1 MNWERHH
8 IEVIRAASAGD
19 AMRAADLLREHLANV
34 GCDLLPPAPPPTSDS
49 RFRSDPVFFQ
59 SVTRPFGR
67 DVPVVPAMVQRGR
80 PGRPDGDRQ
89 GRERRC
95 RYQPEGRGDGRDH
108 DLGRGP

>member
-67 DVPVVPAMVQRGR
+67 DVPVVPAMVQRGLSRSTRRRPAR
-80 PGRPDGDRQ
+80 PGTPVQ
-89 GRERRC
+89 ISTRRA
-95 RYQPEGRGDGRDH
+95 R
-108 DLGRGP
+108 